1 MSIWQV
7 TRVVR
12 WTEDKL
18 KDLDA
23 FLAKHPKTK
32 RIALAVVN
40 ILIYIWLNMTF
51 TVMQITILIWEI

>member
-1 MSIWQV
+1 MASTKV
-7 TRVVR
+7 GR

-32 RIALAVVN
+32 RIAGLAVAGIFDLHLVEYD
-40 ILIYIWLNMTF
+40 IYWQCRLR
-51 TVMQITILIWEI
+51 L